1 MERDQTVLELFRKGH
16 EAADKFDYF
25 VCTVAGAIFAYDA
38 EHYVPRRLDFSFHSL
53 ESVSL
58 LLLALAFYC
67 GLKRIEASR
76 TVTQL
81 NHGLVDCEDKAKQLA
96 LLILDPTATR
106 HISGQISDKS
116 NLDQERQ
123 KYLKYAKANETNIP
137 KFVRKATRHQKMR
150 DIFLLCGFVAIFLAK
165 VLQPYG
171 ADVSAAATATVPPA
185 QIQSPSAHLSGS
197 PIASQ
202 PAPANFQT
210 NKTSQ

>member
-81 NHGLVDCEDKAKQLA
+81 NHGLVDCEDKAKHLSH
-96 LLILDPTATR
+96 LILDPTPTR
-106 HISGQISDKS
+106 HISGQILDKS
-116 NLDQERQ
+116 SLEQERQ
-123 KYLKYAKANETNIP
+123 KYLTYAKANEIHIP
-137 KFVRKATRHQKMR
+137 RFVRKATRHQKMR

-171 ADVSAAATATVPPA
+171 ADVSAAAVATAQPA
-185 QIQSPSAHLSGS
+185 QIQSPAVHLSGS

-202 PAPANFQT
+202 SAPASLQT
-210 NKTSQ
+210 NKTSH